1 MKFLIIFLTIILNAK
16 FLVGVGGYDLCEKNN
31 IYRQYDGKCEIN
43 ANITDY
49 TKKELPNVNAISIWI
64 TKDFDFKNWFNP
76 KDVNKN
82 IVNNGYIPIFI
93 IYWLRDDTSPQ
104 FIKTHQNEYFNFLKK
119 CDTYLK
125 KIKGKKYIILNPEY
139 NENGTESWSGFNK
152 FMLKSYKILKNKN
165 RLIGYGLGDFGDYEK
180 TFDYENFESFKNS
193 FKAVKYFDFIGFQ
206 EMRALTRNNIS
217 QMLNTPY
224 RTLEFA
230 IYLHK
235 KYKKPTF
242 LAYLAISS
250 YKNKIIQEKIYKRFS
265 QLLPIFKKEAN
276 LIGFNIFHLFDRP
289 QQIGYF
295 KEAEKHFGLIDNKGN
310 KKPAYFWFL
319 DIRD

>member
-1 MKFLIIFLTIILNAK
+1 MKFLIIFITVLLNAK
-16 FLVGVGGYDLCEKNN
+16 FLVGVGGYDLCKKNN
-31 IYRQYDGKCEIN
+31 IYKQYDGKCEIN

-49 TKKELPNVNAISIWI
+49 TQKEMPNINAISIWI

-76 KDVNKN
+76 KDVNKD
-82 IVNNGYIPIFI
+82 IVKRGYTPIFI
-93 IYWLRDDTSPQ
+93 IYWLRDDTSPN
-104 FIKTHQNEYFNFLKK
+104 FIKNHKKEYFSFLKK
-119 CDTYLK
+119 CKNYLN

-139 NENGTESWSGFNK
+139 NENGTESWSGFNN
-152 FMLKSYKILKNKN
+152 FMKKSYNILKTKN
-165 RLIGYGLGDFGDYEK
+165 NIIGYGLGDFGDYEK
-180 TFDYENFESFKNS
+180 TFDYNNFNSFDKS

-206 EMRALTRNNIS
+206 EMRALTRNTKS
-217 QMLNTPY
+217 EMLNTPY

-242 LAYLAISS
+242 LAYLSISS
-250 YKNKIIQEKIYKRFS
+250 YKNAKIQEKIYKRFA

-289 QQIGYF
+289 QQVGYF
-295 KEAEKHFGLIDNKGN
+295 KEAEKYFGLIDNKGN

-319 DIRD
+319 DIRN